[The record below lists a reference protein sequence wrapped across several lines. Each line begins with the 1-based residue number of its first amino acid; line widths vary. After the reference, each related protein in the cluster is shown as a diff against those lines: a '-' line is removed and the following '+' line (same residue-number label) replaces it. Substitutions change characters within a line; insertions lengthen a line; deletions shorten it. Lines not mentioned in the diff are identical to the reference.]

1 MINDH
6 SDLPEILSHVDPASC
21 DYATW
26 VSVGMA
32 LKAAGQPMEAWDN
45 WSRMDAERYHV
56 GECEAKWKGFSDS
69 EGGVG
74 SGTIVALAR
83 ERGWEPEGRGVDRA
97 FGWDDEVTIDFIDDA
112 PAIHDEANADGAQ
125 AVADLN
131 AYLAAVF
138 RPNEYIGYVVQ
149 SDDEGRPRGKGI
161 YTRTAAELER
171 ALDHEATKVAPDI
184 ANVIGDWNHS
194 NGAWIRVNPLSGNG
208 VRNSDVTDFR
218 HVLVESDSM
227 DPGKQLKFLQDSM
240 LPIAAIVSSAN
251 KSVHAIVRVDAPSK
265 AEYTRRVEF
274 LFRWLRARGFAVDTQ
289 NKNPSRLS
297 RIPGVTR
304 GDRYQKLLGTNK
316 GLPTWE
322 EWEERAISEDDGLPD
337 MESLASVWENLP
349 PLSEPLI
356 DGVLRRG
363 HKMLLAGPSK
373 AGKSYALIELAIA
386 IAEGV
391 SWLGWPCKRGRVLYV
406 NLELDRASCLRRF
419 KDVYDAL
426 GIPQASIASIDVWN
440 LRGHAAPMK
449 KIAPRLI
456 NRAAKKNYDLIIIDP
471 IYKVVEGDE
480 NSAGDMARFC
490 NAFDEIATSLGC
502 AVAYCHHHSKGM
514 QGQKRSM
521 DRASGS
527 GVFARDPDALL
538 DMSPLDV
545 SDEEL
550 KKRIPD
556 AVKEACLTEIQ
567 RHAPW
572 VMGEELYKKAPADL
586 QKIANANLATDEQRK
601 ALNAHIDS
609 IRMAT
614 PWRIEGTLREFPAFE
629 PRDLWFEH
637 PLHKLDNGSLKDA
650 EVAGDYSG
658 AMTRSQ
664 HIEASKR
671 AKSGRVARNRQERIN
686 AIREGIEAC
695 EQEGI
700 PPTRENVLDWM
711 PEINDQTVTSRQLK
725 EWTKPSTDWCP
736 YGLDED
742 GLVAKVDKAKPQDKP
757 KEKEDEQ

>member
-1 MINDH
+1 MTGDH
-6 SDLPEILSHVDPASC
+6 SDLPEILSHVDPATC
-21 DYATW
+21 DYSTW

-32 LKAAGQPMEAWDN
+32 LKAAGLAVDVWDN
-45 WSRMDAERYHV
+45 WSRLDPERYHV
-56 GECEAKWKGFSDS
+56 GECESKWDTFGDGG
-69 EGGVG
+69 EGMVG
-74 SGTIVALAR
+74 PGSMALAR

-97 FGWDDEVTIDFIDDA
+97 FGGDDEVTIDFVEDA
-112 PAIHDEANADGAQ
+112 PAVGDDVAVDGAQ
-125 AVADLN
+125 AVSDLS

-138 RPNEYIGYVVQ
+138 KPNEHIGYVVS
-149 SDDEGRPRGKGI
+149 SDDEGRPRGKGN

-274 LFRWLRARGFAVDTQ
+274 LFKWLRARGFEVDTQ

-322 EWEERAISEDDGLPD
+322 AWEEWAIGEDDGLPD
-337 MESLASVWENLP
+337 MESLASVWEDLP

-406 NLELDRASCLRRF
+406 NLELDRASCLQRF
-419 KDVYDAL
+419 RDVYDAL
-426 GIPQASIASIDVWN
+426 GIPQRSIASIDVWN

-471 IYKVVEGDE
+471 IYKVIEGDE

-502 AVAYCHHHSKGM
+502 AVAYCHHHSKGL
-514 QGQKRSM
+514 QGQKHSM

-545 SDEEL
+545 SDEEMA
-550 KKRIPD
+550 KRIPD
-556 AVKEACLTEIQ
+556 AVKGACLAEIE

-572 VMGEELYKKAPADL
+572 AMGDDLRSKAPADL
-586 QKIANANLATDEQRK
+586 RKIADEKLASDEQRQ
-601 ALNAHIDS
+601 ALGKRIDS

-637 PLHKLDNGSLKDA
+637 PLHIVDDGSLKGA
-650 EVAGDYSG
+650 EVAGDYAG

-664 HIEASKR
+664 HIEKNKKAKR
-671 AKSGRVARNRQERIN
+671 EREMRAHQERVN
-686 AIREGIEAC
+686 AIREAIEEC
-695 EQEGI
+695 EREGLQ
-700 PPTRENVLDWM
+700 PTRENVLDWM
-711 PEINDQTVTSRQLK
+711 PEVNDRAVSMRQLK
-725 EWTKPSTDWCP
+725 EWTRPAATWCP
-736 YGLDED
+736 YGLGKG
-742 GLVAKVDKAKPQDKP
+742 GLVTKVDKAKPQGKP
-757 KEKEDEQ
+757 RKKEDKQ